1 MQPLRQTR
9 ISPVQVLGTSR
20 RTAPVEGCKQY
31 GLRLHCGRGWLHGHL
46 FDPARQLEVP
56 SNLRTCHTYDPSV
69 RPSRIGCRI
78 CKIRSTAKTRTTGI
92 TALVLSTL
100 VGWIF
105 SCLTRSSIA
114 LTGALV
120 SAGRGKVTIDSGAA
134 ETVMLRNMLQHE
146 TLVEGAP
153 KKAGVKYVAANG
165 G

>member
-1 MQPLRQTR
+1 MTC
-9 ISPVQVLGTSR
+9 S
-20 RTAPVEGCKQY
+20 
-31 GLRLHCGRGWLHGHL
+31 HCGKREYHPSRYWALHPERFLWKGANNMDYDYIVDEDGCMDICSIQRGNW
-46 FDPARQLEVP
+46 RVP
-56 SNLRTCHTYDPSV
+56 SNRRTCHTFDPSV
-69 RPSRIGCRI
+69 RNVD
-78 CKIRSTAKTRTTGI
+78 RTKAVI
-92 TALVLSTL
+92 SVVLVFAVLLILQILKPILES
-100 VGWIF
+100 WIF

-120 SAGRGKVTIDSGAA
+120 SAERGKVTIHSGAA